1 MQALRDKIRKVLNE
15 FVENPT
21 QDFGSSLLKDIHYLK
36 DFNLHDKS
44 SEGNFDYW
52 IYYFDTHGEGY
63 KIICAITKEKTQDVW
78 SLKSEVYWMDFDRRK
93 TPGIGMEYV
102 IDIDNVKGYQEFVNE
117 ANRKLH
123 NSPLVNSDLYHDDYN
138 FMMTKEVVKELISLI
153 VNYPKIE
160 ALENSQYYDPL
171 KEIYNDIIDLSVEE
185 IIDYIQDKYPADG
198 DKQMLIYQ
206 LNSMDS
212 LNNFTEIQKL
222 SVTPQDQTI
231 G

>member
-1 MQALRDKIRKVLNE
+1 
-15 FVENPT
+15 
-21 QDFGSSLLKDIHYLK
+21 
-36 DFNLHDKS
+36 
-44 SEGNFDYW
+44 
-52 IYYFDTHGEGY
+52 
-63 KIICAITKEKTQDVW
+63 
-78 SLKSEVYWMDFDRRK
+78 MDFDRRK